1 MKDKIDPIK
10 EIKYDINGLNDIQI
24 DDVQINEMNFFKIQE
39 KAIFNYMIKELLEN
53 VDPKEFIDIIKND
66 DIYNFVV
73 SLEFEKD
80 FKFNEEYY
88 KKWKLKNKLKD
99 F

>member
-10 EIKYDINGLNDIQI
+10 PIKFDINDIQT
-24 DDVQINEMNFFKIQE
+24 DDVQINEINFFKIQE

-53 VDPKEFIDIIKND
+53 VEPKEFIDIIKND

-73 SLEFEKD
+73 TPGFEKD

-88 KKWKLKNKLKD
+88 KKWKLKRNLEG